1 MLYSKGADSKI
12 LSRLCDDADAS
23 VEPTNRAVA
32 EWGEDGL
39 RTLVFAYRLLTPADF
54 ERFFEE
60 FHRANADVQEKA
72 KHDAHI
78 MPNAVDDAMDSV
90 ERELV
95 LLGATA
101 NEDELQDGVPDTIA
115 TLSEAG
121 IKVWMLTGDKM
132 ETAVNIAFATQL
144 VRCRARCCRALRCC
158 LCCRV
163 PWRCCVMLCCC
174 VWHCC
179 VMPLCCF
186 TRRVLYLC
194 GVCCT
199 AVMLQL
205 SSFME
210 LEYVTAA
217 MFAGKA
223 DGIAQA
229 LRSKASTRT
238 SLSNASMKPFALVI
252 DEGAIDAALS
262 LAPEELITIACRAA
276 AVVRRLSVVVCGSV
290 IIIVVWGFVVIVVC
304 ALLSS
309 SCALLLIIVVI
320 TFLITVPAL
329 TATRPRGG
337 AA

>member
-1 MLYSKGADSKI
+1 MSGVLVAAVAGSQGQYVLYSKGADSKI

-39 RTLVFAYRLLTPADF
+39 RTLVFAYRLLSPADF

-144 VRCRARCCRALRCC
+144 VRGRCCRALLAARAVVYRGVSVSCRCAA
-158 LCCRV
+158 V
-163 PWRCCVMLCCC
+163 
-174 VWHCC
+174 
-179 VMPLCCF
+179 
-186 TRRVLYLC
+186 C
-194 GVCCT
+194 GV
-199 AVMLQL
+199 
-205 SSFME
+205 
-210 LEYVTAA
+210 AA
-217 MFAGKA
+217 
-223 DGIAQA
+223 
-229 LRSKASTRT
+229 
-238 SLSNASMKPFALVI
+238 
-252 DEGAIDAALS
+252 
-262 LAPEELITIACRAA
+262 
-276 AVVRRLSVVVCGSV
+276 
-290 IIIVVWGFVVIVVC
+290 
-304 ALLSS
+304 
-309 SCALLLIIVVI
+309 
-320 TFLITVPAL
+320 
-329 TATRPRGG
+329 
-337 AA
+337 